1 MNDSLRSDKHLLKE
15 QQKLVVTDVDN
26 CVHGL
31 ESIFVAAKLAIL
43 FHSKMTF
50 VADFHKICLFFPCAI
65 RNFPIFAPVNPRENG
80 LMKKA
85 HFSLY
90 S

>member
-15 QQKLVVTDVDN
+15 QQKLVAPDDDN
-26 CVHGL
+26 CVHCL

-50 VADFHKICLFFPCAI
+50 VADFRKICLFFLALSENSVFLPLSI
-65 RNFPIFAPVNPRENG
+65 REKSG
-80 LMKKA
+80 
-85 HFSLY
+85 
-90 S
+90 